1 MSALPSIPES
11 KLLTPAKLLAF
22 IQRGF
27 LHASSYR
34 LNFFG
39 AYLGTALSV
48 VFFAILARFYGNARP
63 AALAPYGGDYFTFLL
78 IGGAFARYLSLG
90 MRHFGRELEL
100 ELAVGTIEPVMVTAT
115 PPALALL
122 GPSLWTLLEGIALMI
137 GQIALGALFF
147 GADFSR
153 ANWPAALVVGALAFV
168 ALNAWGIISAAFVLV
183 FKRAEPLGWLV
194 DVTLFMLAGVYF
206 PVQILPAVL
215 QVFAY
220 ALPLSHALE
229 GLRLALMH
237 GDSLVELWRYLLI
250 LLGFDLFLLPASLIA
265 FRAGLNHVKRT
276 GSLGHY

>member
-1 MSALPSIPES
+1 MSVFPSVRES
-11 KLLTPAKLLAF
+11 KPLVKLLAF
-22 IQRGF
+22 VQRGF
-27 LHASSYR
+27 WHASSYR

-48 VFFAILARFYGNARP
+48 VFFAILARFYGDAQP
-63 AALAPYGGDYFTFLL
+63 AALAPYGGGYFTFLL

-122 GPSLWTLLEGIALMI
+122 GPSLWTLLEGLLLMI
-137 GQIALGALFF
+137 GQLALGVIFF

-153 ANWPAALVVGALAFV
+153 ANWSAALALAALALV
-168 ALNAWGIISAAFVLV
+168 ALNGWGVLSAAFVLV

-206 PVQILPAVL
+206 PVSIMPVGLQIV
-215 QVFAY
+215 AY

-229 GLRLALMH
+229 GLRFALMR
-237 GDSLVELWRYLLI
+237 GDTLAELSRYAAI
-250 LLGFDLFLLPASLIA
+250 LLGFDLVLLPLSLLA
-265 FRAGLNHVKRT
+265 FRAALNHVKRA